1 MKQAVRLMMTAWSV
15 VARRHAH
22 LIAVVIAALFVSV
35 VGGGGYG
42 HELRSWS
49 GTWTRPMW
57 FIEGRLKPMEKI
69 THPGLVTLDLRLWVP
84 DWNTDC
90 RYVTAKIET
99 VGKIELH
106 GEGSW
111 SVKLVA
117 DSTVY
122 SRKVEVVIPP
132 NDTSGLKI
140 DCQCANGT
148 SHFPG
153 AAAFFVAEGD
163 SVKYFEGDPRG
174 FDFPRTQVPIAD
186 LPPTGRR
193 VKGEFPHSD
202 SLYPIPEDTVEL
214 PVVTYHREDRSA
226 SEHAT
231 QDSLERSPLTEQ
243 RVQII
248 SVDGQTLVRRRGET
262 RFHPIESKTEGEWNV
277 YWKKRYDSTV
287 AANWN
292 VTYDVW
298 IDLHS
303 PDDLAFAKGLIDS
316 LMPTDTAGIYRAA
329 INKGTI
335 NQLSERKISI
345 RKWGANPNERKPVP
359 TRHEKD
365 KLNMAPKRDPTV

>member
-1 MKQAVRLMMTAWSV
+1 MKQAVRLMMTAWSGVANQSRHWPTV
-15 VARRHAH
+15 V
-22 LIAVVIAALFVSV
+22 VTALFTSLL
-35 VGGGGYG
+35 GGLIPG
-42 HELRSWS
+42 EAQRAIAQDIPLRS
-49 GTWTRPMW
+49 
-57 FIEGRLKPMEKI
+57 FEARLKPVGKVE
-69 THPGLVTLDLRLWVP
+69 HPGLVVLNMEARVP
-84 DWNTDC
+84 SWNKDC
-90 RYVTAKIET
+90 RNVKAKLTAVDGLQIRGET
-99 VGKIELH
+99 EWDLTL
-106 GEGSW
+106 S
-111 SVKLVA
+111 
-117 DSTVY
+117 DTTVY
-122 SRKVEVVIPP
+122 RRRIEVIIPP
-132 NDTSGLKI
+132 DDTSGITL
-140 DCQCANGT
+140 DFMCPNSTVLMAGNVV
-148 SHFPG
+148 
-153 AAAFFVAEGD
+153 FFLPEGD
-163 SVKYFEGDPRG
+163 SVKLFWGDPRG
-174 FDFPRTQVPIAD
+174 FDVPHAEIPVSER
-186 LPPTGRR
+186 PPQGRR
-193 VKGEFPHSD
+193 VKGEFPHWD
-202 SLYPIPEDTVEL
+202 SLYPILDDSVKL
-214 PVVTYHREDRSA
+214 PTITYHREDRSA

-303 PDDLAFAKGLIDS
+303 PDDLNFAKGLIDS

-335 NQLSERKISI
+335 NRLSERKISI

-365 KLNMAPKRDPTV
+365 KLNMAPK